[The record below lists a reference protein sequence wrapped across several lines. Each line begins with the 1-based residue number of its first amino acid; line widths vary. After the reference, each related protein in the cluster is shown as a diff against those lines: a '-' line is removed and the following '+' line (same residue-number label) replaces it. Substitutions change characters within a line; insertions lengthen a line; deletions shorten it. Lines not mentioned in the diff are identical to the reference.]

1 MNSNNQI
8 DTTIMNK
15 VMLLTKEK
23 KYRKIR
29 ELVSVEP
36 RLKDIKISANK
47 NKIVISLNYKMPDRI
62 MLLKLQNIEDKKY
75 ENLAEVRTI
84 EA

>member
-23 KYRKIR
+23 KYREIR
-29 ELVSVEP
+29 ELVSVEQ
-36 RLKDIKISANK
+36 RLKNIKISANK
-47 NKIVISLNYKMPDRI
+47 N
-62 MLLKLQNIEDKKY
+62 
-75 ENLAEVRTI
+75 
-84 EA
+84 

>member
-1 MNSNNQI
+1 MISINTVKSIKARIQVPNMNSNNQI

-29 ELVSVEP
+29 ELVSVEQ

-47 NKIVISLNYKMPDRI
+47 N
-62 MLLKLQNIEDKKY
+62 
-75 ENLAEVRTI
+75 
-84 EA
+84 